1 MFNRLGMMT
10 KKDILEL
17 LKELIVCL
25 DRPRLKLE
33 YSDIHMSDTLD
44 ELGLDSLDVMELA
57 VILEKKLD
65 IDIKDPEVENIMM
78 KLDIEGLMNFLYQ
91 RYKETRE
98 QEI

>member
-1 MFNRLGMMT
+1 MFNRLDMMT

-17 LKELIVCL
+17 LKELIVCH

-33 YSDIHMSDTLD
+33 YSDIHLSDTLD
-44 ELGLDSLDVMELA
+44 DLGFDSLDVTELA
-57 VILEKKLD
+57 FYLEQKLEIKIKSSEIDNVMMNSD
-65 IDIKDPEVENIMM
+65 IDV
-78 KLDIEGLMNFLYQ
+78 LTNFLYQ

>member
-17 LKELIVCL
+17 LKELIVCH

-33 YSDIHMSDTLD
+33 YSDIHLNNTLE
-44 ELGLDSLDVMELA
+44 ELGFDSLDVTELA
-57 VILEKKLD
+57 VYLEQKLEIKIKSSEIDNVMMNSD
-65 IDIKDPEVENIMM
+65 IDV
-78 KLDIEGLMNFLYQ
+78 LTNFLYQ